1 VIDSGLYEICVEGF
15 LDQRW
20 SDWFDGLQISTR
32 PGGVTMICGRV
43 ADQGALH
50 GLLTRVR
57 DLNLPLISVNRV
69 EPE

>member
-1 VIDSGLYEICVEGF
+1 VIDSGFYEICVAGF

-32 PGGVTMICGRV
+32 PGGMTVIYGHV

-57 DLNLPLISVNRV
+57 DLNLPLISVNLV
-69 EPE
+69 DPG

>member
-1 VIDSGLYEICVEGF
+1 VTGSGWYEIRVEGV
-15 LDQRW
+15 LGQRW
-20 SDWFDGLQISTR
+20 SDWFDGLQISSR
-32 PGGVTMICGRV
+32 PGDVTVIYGRV